1 MVELPVE
8 VIGVNVVL
16 SDDGDT
22 SVEVIGTTVVEF
34 LSSVVVDCSV
44 VVEGIIEEVDSV
56 KEVVPSDDG
65 ATSVEVVGTAE
76 DVEGL
81 SVDVEWI
88 VEVEVPTD
96 VEVIGKLHSG
106 TLKDQSHHFFSGL
119 KTNPLG
125 QFCYK
130 NKNSQNHLNYN
141 IKSKLNRALELP

>member
-1 MVELPVE
+1 VVELPVE

-81 SVDVEWI
+81 SVDVE
-88 VEVEVPTD
+88 
-96 VEVIGKLHSG
+96 
-106 TLKDQSHHFFSGL
+106 
-119 KTNPLG
+119 
-125 QFCYK
+125 
-130 NKNSQNHLNYN
+130 
-141 IKSKLNRALELP
+141 